1 MIKKIMAVL
10 LMIMFALTLF
20 ASCDVKTPND
30 GEMTKQETGES
41 SGIFNGEETTTP
53 SESSDTEQDSE
64 STNNESVDTVVTSET
79 TQTMAT
85 SVLTDL
91 FFLTEPPVA
100 A

>member
-64 STNNESVDTVVTSET
+64 STNNESVDTEDEDDGSDT
-79 TQTMAT
+79 
-85 SVLTDL
+85 
-91 FFLTEPPVA
+91 FRVA
-100 A
+100 FGFVDNCV